1 METTSFILGVLTVVG
16 MAAAILLVV
25 GMVKIY
31 KQKFM
36 IANLQ
41 NQLDTVEQQSYI
53 ALEELKSQ
61 MYQDLDEIRLEL
73 DTLKNVIHQ
82 NLDELRREYSSYVD
96 SRIDKLQ
103 SKTKTEVVA
112 N

>member
-1 METTSFILGVLTVVG
+1 METTSFILGILTVVG

-53 ALEELKSQ
+53 ALEA
-61 MYQDLDEIRLEL
+61 LE
-73 DTLKNVIHQ
+73 NSIHQ
-82 NLDELRREYSSYVD
+82 NLDEIRREYSSYVD

-103 SKTKTEVVA
+103 AKREVL
-112 N
+112 NG

>member
-1 METTSFILGVLTVVG
+1 METTSFILGILTVIG
-16 MAAAILLVV
+16 MAAAILLVI
-25 GMVKIY
+25 GMVMIY
-31 KQKFM
+31 KQKST

-41 NQLDTVEQQSYI
+41 NQLDFTQQQSYTVI
-53 ALEELKSQ
+53 ETLENE
-61 MYQDLDEIRLEL
+61 MHR
-73 DTLKNVIHQ
+73 

-103 SKTKTEVVA
+103 SKTKMEAVT

>member
-1 METTSFILGVLTVVG
+1 METTSFILGILTVVG
-16 MAAAILLVV
+16 MAAAILLVI

-31 KQKFM
+31 KQKST

-41 NQLDTVEQQSYI
+41 NQLDFTQQQSYTAI
-53 ALEELKSQ
+53 ETLENE
-61 MYQDLDEIRLEL
+61 MHR
-73 DTLKNVIHQ
+73 
-82 NLDELRREYSSYVD
+82 NLDELRREYLSYVD

-103 SKTKTEVVA
+103 SKTKMEVPT

>member
-1 METTSFILGVLTVVG
+1 METTSFILGMLTIVG
-16 MAAAILLVV
+16 VAAAILLVV

-41 NQLDTVEQQSYI
+41 NQLDTVEQQSHI
-53 ALEELKSQ
+53 ALEELRSQ
-61 MYQDLDEIRLEL
+61 VYQNLDEIRRER
-73 DTLKNVIHQ
+73 DTLENVIHQ
-82 NLDELRREYSSYVD
+82 NLDELRREYLSYVD

-103 SKTKTEVVA
+103 SKTNTEVVA

>member
-1 METTSFILGVLTVVG
+1 METTSFILGILTVVG
-16 MAAAILLVV
+16 MAAAILLVI

-31 KQKFM
+31 KQKST

-41 NQLDTVEQQSYI
+41 NQLDFTQQQSYTAI
-53 ALEELKSQ
+53 ETLEN
-61 MYQDLDEIRLEL
+61 EIHR
-73 DTLKNVIHQ
+73 

-103 SKTKTEVVA
+103 SKTKMEVPT

>member
-1 METTSFILGVLTVVG
+1 
-16 MAAAILLVV
+16 MAAAILLVI

-31 KQKFM
+31 KQKST

-41 NQLDTVEQQSYI
+41 NQLDFTQQQSYTAI
-53 ALEELKSQ
+53 ETLENE
-61 MYQDLDEIRLEL
+61 MHR
-73 DTLKNVIHQ
+73 

-103 SKTKTEVVA
+103 SKTKMEVST